1 MSGKV
6 VAQYKSPHF
15 YWRNEL
21 WRRGGV
27 VIPIAEWEVRVGQ
40 GRYAS
45 CFQHTT
51 ANRGNPLILRGH
63 EVTPNAPEVVA
74 KVVARKAISGITAGL
89 GVSCTVPPPLL
100 CQVPNSPTCEFVS
113 RTTPQLAFYTAI

>member
-63 EVTPNAPEVVA
+63 EVTPNPSTVVA
-74 KVVARKAISGITAGL
+74 KVAHGRPSLASRQGL
-89 GVSCTVPPPLL
+89 VFRALFLPHFF
-100 CQVPNSPTCEFVS
+100 CQVRNSP
-113 RTTPQLAFYTAI
+113 